1 MYTVTPISDH
11 TTWDTLVDLLA
22 GHPLQKWGWGQLKSA
37 HNWSATRLLV
47 TNAAGDRVAGA
58 QVLHRHLPFPFQS
71 VSHMPRGPFFS
82 TALTSTERTDVT
94 TALTT
99 WLKEHTGGVGV
110 TIEPDL
116 DATEPLTPAGAVASP
131 NPILYPTTLI
141 LDLTQ
146 PADDILAG
154 ASKTTRYDIRKGAK
168 NNLDIRRVVTDSE
181 VDAVLATYRANAER
195 VGFAIHSDEYYRDVH
210 RLLGEDSFIAACF
223 ADGEVVSFV
232 WLAKS
237 ATTWFELYA
246 SATDQGRK
254 LRANAPVK
262 WFAIEQAHTQGAT
275 RYDMNGL
282 LNDGISDFKRSFAKH
297 ENTLH
302 PSIDV
307 PFSSLYTAWNKAL
320 PTAKKV
326 LRKIR
331 G

>member
-131 NPILYPTTLI
+131 TPSFTPPPSSSISPNLRMTSLPALQNHTL
-141 LDLTQ
+141 
-146 PADDILAG
+146 
-154 ASKTTRYDIRKGAK
+154 
-168 NNLDIRRVVTDSE
+168 
-181 VDAVLATYRANAER
+181 
-195 VGFAIHSDEYYRDVH
+195 
-210 RLLGEDSFIAACF
+210 
-223 ADGEVVSFV
+223 
-232 WLAKS
+232 
-237 ATTWFELYA
+237 
-246 SATDQGRK
+246 
-254 LRANAPVK
+254 
-262 WFAIEQAHTQGAT
+262 
-275 RYDMNGL
+275 
-282 LNDGISDFKRSFAKH
+282 
-297 ENTLH
+297 
-302 PSIDV
+302 
-307 PFSSLYTAWNKAL
+307 
-320 PTAKKV
+320 
-326 LRKIR
+326 
-331 G
+331 